1 MPPDDTML
9 PGDYEINDGD
19 NSDYSEMIM
28 VKESV
33 IRMMVLLE
41 EARLMMI
48 KVATDGSL
56 QAF

>member
-28 VKESV
+28 VKKSV